1 MKKAREE
8 FSGEGKSRVYDKS
21 PRGWV
26 AGKWHGLRGESQRG
40 GQRAAF
46 HGLDFGMGT
55 FRNQE
60 KVHNGLKQ
68 GRNMW
73 SQEVVNPTFF
83 DVEMEDYKS
92 FNSGRDIKIELLKI
106 LLKPE
111 TTSY

>member
-1 MKKAREE
+1 
-8 FSGEGKSRVYDKS
+8 
-21 PRGWV
+21 
-26 AGKWHGLRGESQRG
+26 
-40 GQRAAF
+40 
-46 HGLDFGMGT
+46 
-55 FRNQE
+55 
-60 KVHNGLKQ
+60 
-68 GRNMW
+68 MW